1 MAKIT
6 QQDLESWKSALTPPP
21 VHYLLHISL
30 PFPDLLPWMKS
41 ERGLS
46 PSQGTLQLLI
56 ELPFLERH
64 IPTTLWL
71 FCIFPSACGI
81 DPDCLNGVMSP
92 PGAAQRPLGCWGW
105 DTWRLPE
112 AGHSLQLVLM
122 EMGCARR
129 ADRGWRVLQQLLH
142 TPGNR
147 SWSALSTAGDGCLL
161 QTLEHEAHEI

>member
-71 FCIFPSACGI
+71 FCVFPSACGT

-105 DTWRLPE
+105 DAWRLPE

-129 ADRGWRVLQQLLH
+129 ADRGMESAPATSAHTWEQVLEC
-142 TPGNR
+142 P
-147 SWSALSTAGDGCLL
+147 
-161 QTLEHEAHEI
+161 EHCRRWMPASDLRTRGS